1 MDANADVAGDWELE
15 FAEHGI
21 LYLTWGGERLGQA
34 RYAVTQDQIEFEAG
48 AGCDAPATY
57 GWTLESGVLTFT
69 RVRDYCTVRQTVLTT
84 HPLLS
89 TSGSAIPISEVPAGS
104 IEDVV
109 GTWRGRWSDVAQ
121 LNMELNEF
129 GSYRMSWMD
138 GTTIARGQ
146 FSVESGLFMWGKH
159 QGTAIG
165 GDCAA
170 NPVATYEVSVTK
182 EANQPVALRFVLIG
196 EDHCPDRQE
205 FLDGKTVKWIEP

>member
-1 MDANADVAGDWELE
+1 
-15 FAEHGI
+15 
-21 LYLTWGGERLGQA
+21 
-34 RYAVTQDQIEFEAG
+34 
-48 AGCDAPATY
+48 
-57 GWTLESGVLTFT
+57 
-69 RVRDYCTVRQTVLTT
+69 
-84 HPLLS
+84 
-89 TSGSAIPISEVPAGS
+89 
-104 IEDVV
+104 
-109 GTWRGRWSDVAQ
+109 
-121 LNMELNEF
+121 MELNEF